1 MPGRSEVFMLL
12 DIQKMTMGAQEL
24 QQGSFLADFSG
35 EDFPVGFALKAPASA
50 AYETVFDGSEVLLRL
65 SIVCETV
72 IQCDLCLTKVQR
84 EMRFQPEYRLSARD
98 WDCEDPELPFTKDGK
113 LDLTRLCYD
122 EILLGIPSRL
132 LCKPDCEGLCPVCGK
147 PVSAGCSC
155 RQNVGDDRLSIL
167 KQLLS

>member
-24 QQGSFLADFSG
+24 QQGSFLADFT
-35 EDFPVGFALKAPASA
+35 EEEFLVGFALKAPASV
-50 AYETVFDGSEVLLRL
+50 AYEAVFDGNEVLLRL
-65 SIVCETV
+65 TVVCEAV
-72 IQCDLCLTKVQR
+72 IQCDLCLTEVQR
-84 EMRFQPEYRLSARD
+84 EIRFQPEYRLSARD